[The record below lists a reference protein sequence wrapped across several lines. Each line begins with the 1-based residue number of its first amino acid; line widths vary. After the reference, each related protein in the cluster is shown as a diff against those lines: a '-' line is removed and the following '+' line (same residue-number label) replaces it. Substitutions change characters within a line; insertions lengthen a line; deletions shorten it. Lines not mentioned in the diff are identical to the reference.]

1 MPVIGSRIDQL
12 RIRSVRPRP
21 MRLWLWREWCFLR
34 MVVQRFWLRLIIIA
48 VVIAACSAFIYFRR
62 LPEGDTPIEALY
74 LTWSYILGQIPGDVP
89 ADPVM
94 RTLVFLMPVVG
105 LTVVIHAIVEL
116 SEMMRDRRRN
126 ERSWCTMMA
135 SSLSNHIILV
145 GLGKLGYRSYQLLR
159 KLGETV
165 VVIERDPD
173 KAFLEEIRRD
183 GSPLLL
189 GDARQDVILTEANVA
204 AARSIILATN
214 DDLAN
219 LEVALDARRFN
230 PKIRVVL
237 RMFDQNM
244 ADKIGNAFDIH
255 VCMSQ
260 SAISAPAFALGA
272 LDAAMTDG
280 FVLDDQLIVMRE
292 TTIVEGEP
300 LAGLTIG
307 DVLTRYGFS
316 VVRHRPRGGN
326 AGVFPNP
333 QTRLATGDE
342 LLIQGPFDALG
353 KIGRGVS
360 C

>member
-1 MPVIGSRIDQL
+1 
-12 RIRSVRPRP
+12 
-21 MRLWLWREWCFLR
+21 
-34 MVVQRFWLRLIIIA
+34 MVVRRFWLRLIIIA
-48 VVIAACSAFIYFRR
+48 VVVAASGWFIYRRR

-74 LTWSYILGQIPGDVP
+74 LTWSYILGQIPGDLP
-89 ADPVM
+89 QDPVM
-94 RTLVFLMPVVG
+94 QVLVFVMPIVG

-159 KLGETV
+159 KLGERV
-165 VVIERDPD
+165 VVIERDAD
-173 KAFLEEIRRD
+173 KAFLDEIRRD
-183 GSPLLL
+183 GTSLLV
-189 GDARQDVILTEANVA
+189 GDARQDVILKEANVA
-204 AARSIILATN
+204 AARSIIIATN
-214 DDLAN
+214 DDLTN
-219 LEVALDARRFN
+219 LEVALDARRVN

-244 ADKIGNAFDIH
+244 ADKIGSAFNIH
-255 VCMSQ
+255 AAMSQ

-272 LDAAMTDG
+272 LDAALTDG

-292 TTIVEGEP
+292 TTIVEGDP
-300 LAGLTIG
+300 LANLSIG
-307 DVLTRYGFS
+307 EVLTRFGFS
-316 VVRHRPRGGN
+316 VVRHRPLGGA
-326 AGVFPNP
+326 AGIFPNP
-333 QTRLATGDE
+333 QTRLSPGDE

-360 C
+360 S

>member
-1 MPVIGSRIDQL
+1 MIL
-12 RIRSVRPRP
+12 R
-21 MRLWLWREWCFLR
+21 
-34 MVVQRFWLRLIIIA
+34 RFWVRLIIIA
-48 VVIAACSAFIYFRR
+48 VLIAACAAFIYFRR

-74 LTWSYILGQIPGDVP
+74 LTWSYILGQVPGDLP
-89 ADPVM
+89 GDAVM
-94 RTLVFLMPVVG
+94 QTLVFLMPVVG

-159 KLGETV
+159 KLGERV
-165 VVIERDPD
+165 VVIERDAD

-189 GDARQDVILTEANVA
+189 GDARQDLVLKEANIA
-204 AARSIILATN
+204 AARSIIIATN

-230 PKIRVVL
+230 PRIRVVL

-260 SAISAPAFALGA
+260 SAISAPSFALSA
-272 LDAAMTDG
+272 IDANLTDG
-280 FVLDDQLIVMRE
+280 FVLEDQLIVMRE
-292 TTIVEGEP
+292 TTIGEGDP

-307 DVLTRYGFS
+307 DVLTRFGFS
-316 VVRHRPRGGN
+316 VVRHRPRSGS
-326 AGVFPNP
+326 ASVFPNP
-333 QTRLATGDE
+333 QTRLSPGDE

-353 KIGRGVS
+353 RIQRAGRS
-360 C
+360 